1 MIAMIFW
8 VAVGAALMY
17 FFDPVSGRDR
27 RAWLRDKMDQISK
40 KGAWPAS
47 TTGTDARAS
56 DRSADPLVG
65 EVIEGRVAAGEK
77 AEKQG
82 DPEK

>member
-8 VAVGAALMY
+8 IAVGAALMY
-17 FFDPVSGRDR
+17 FFDPMSGRGR
-27 RAWLRDKMDQISK
+27 RAWLRDKIDQISK
-40 KGAWPAS
+40 QGAGPAS
-47 TTGTDARAS
+47 TTGTGARVS

-65 EVIEGRVAAGEK
+65 EVIEGRAADGEK